1 MTGRVAPI
9 GAVALTALATLAT
22 GCGGG
27 GGSPHAATTTSS
39 SSSSSASAPIRIVQ
53 TAQSS
58 QFNPPAIF
66 QRDSPGV
73 VEVISTFPGGGG
85 GVPGAGSGGTAAQ
98 GSGFVISK
106 GGEIVTNAHVVTDT
120 GGGSSSRR
128 ASAVYVR
135 FADDNEVPAKI
146 VGADPN
152 ADVALLRV
160 DSPGLNLR
168 PLALGTSSNLVVGAP
183 VATLGTP
190 LGEQN
195 SLSVGVISATNR
207 SIPSL
212 NGSASGGQGTFATLG
227 AIQTDAA
234 INHGNSGGPL
244 VDASGAVIGINSQIA
259 PDSSGGAT
267 GIGFAVPVD
276 AVKRSLAQ
284 LQAHGTVKY
293 AYMGISSE
301 DLFPQLAKRLGL
313 PVTHGSLVGVVT
325 PGSPA
330 AHAGLRGGSKR
341 ILFDAQPYTVGGDV
355 VSRFDGRELTNDYNL
370 VTAVTDA
377 SPGQTV
383 TLEVWRGSSKREVR
397 VTLGTRP
404 SGG

>member
-1 MTGRVAPI
+1 VRRRGARAGRA
-9 GAVALTALATLAT
+9 AAAALVALLA

-27 GGSPHAATTTSS
+27 GGAPHSVSATSS
-39 SSSSSASAPIRIVQ
+39 SGASAPITIVQ
-53 TAQSS
+53 SADHAPFDAPS
-58 QFNPPAIF
+58 IF
-66 QRDSPGV
+66 RRDSPGV
-73 VEVISTFPGGGG
+73 VEVISTFPGGGSS
-85 GVPGAGSGGTAAQ
+85 VPGLGSGTAAQ
-98 GSGFVISK
+98 GSGFVISTD
-106 GGEIVTNAHVVTDT
+106 GEIVTNAHVVTNT
-120 GGGSSSRR
+120 TSGSGSQL

-146 VGADPN
+146 VGTDPN

-160 DSPGLNLR
+160 NPSGLTLR
-168 PLALGTSSNLVVGAP
+168 PLALGVSSGLVVGSP

-207 SIPSL
+207 AIPSL
-212 NGSASGGQGTFATLG
+212 NGSAGSGQGIFATLG

-244 VDASGAVIGINSQIA
+244 VDAGGGVIGINSQIA

-276 AVKRSLAQ
+276 AVRRSVARLRSS
-284 LQAHGTVKY
+284 GTVKY

-301 DLFPQLAKRLGL
+301 DLFPQLARRLGV
-313 PVTHGSLVGVVT
+313 PVNHGSIVGSVA

-330 AHAGLRGGSKR
+330 ARAGLIGGTRR
-341 ILFDAQPYTVGGDV
+341 IAFDVQQYMVGGDV
-355 VSRFDGRELTNDYNL
+355 VSKFNGRPLTNDYNL

-377 SPGQTV
+377 NPGESV
-383 TLEVWRGSSKREVR
+383 TLEVWRGKSKREVH

>member
-1 MTGRVAPI
+1 VRSAAARAGGTA
-9 GAVALTALATLAT
+9 AAALAVVLA

-27 GGSPHAATTTSS
+27 GGPSSVASPSGSS
-39 SSSSSASAPIRIVQ
+39 TSAPITIVQ
-53 TAQSS
+53 SADHAQFDAPS
-58 QFNPPAIF
+58 IF

-73 VEVISTFPGGGG
+73 VEVISTFPGGGAS
-85 GVPGAGSGGTAAQ
+85 VPGLGSGTAAQ
-98 GSGFVISK
+98 GSGFVISQD
-106 GGEIVTNAHVVTDT
+106 GEIVTNAHVVTNT
-120 GGGSSSRR
+120 TSGSGSQR

-135 FADDNEVPAKI
+135 FADNNELPAT
-146 VGADPN
+146 VLGTDPN

-160 DSPGLNLR
+160 NPSGLTLK
-168 PLALGTSSNLVVGAP
+168 PLALGTSSGLVVGSP

-212 NGSASGGQGTFATLG
+212 NGSPASGQGTFATLG

-244 VDASGAVIGINSQIA
+244 VDAGGGVIGINSQIA

-276 AVKRSLAQ
+276 AVKRSVAQ
-284 LQAHGTVKY
+284 LRSTGTVKY
-293 AYMGISSE
+293 AYLGLSSE
-301 DLFPQLAKRLGL
+301 DLFPQLARHLGV
-313 PVTHGSLVGVVT
+313 PVDHGSIVGSVA

-330 AHAGLRGGSKR
+330 ARAGLVGGTRR
-341 ILFDAQPYTVGGDV
+341 IAFDVQQYMVGGDV
-355 VSRFDGRELTNDYNL
+355 VSKFDGRELNNNYNL

-377 SPGQTV
+377 NPGQSV
-383 TLEVWRGSSKREVR
+383 TLEVWRGKSKREVR